1 MTNSKPHWNKRVKK
15 SSTVRLSGIL
25 ASLIPALLIQ
35 QDALAGPEED
45 RQAFV
50 AFFQARFPNIPLA
63 EFANGI
69 YAIDNDAREQWL
81 DIEDFPPYEFTID
94 AGEALWQETFAS
106 GRTYTDCFADPTEDI
121 RPRYP
126 QFDAAS
132 GEVLTLE
139 LAINNCRSTHD
150 QPAFANDSTEIT
162 AITAYLAFE
171 SRGKQLDIRVPAD
184 SPGALDAYETGKQA
198 RPVEF
203 FLLRLSRHLIWSI
216 CSGRPFEHRP
226 RSSHALSRLPFQ
238 SGWHGFSSSAI
249 FRLRTRRPGQ
259 TVRAAEHRIQKSG
272 VLSGLYEQRF
282 RSQRPGLAQVGLTPP
297 ATAASI
303 ATRQSSPL

>member
-25 ASLIPALLIQ
+25 ASVIPALLIQ
-35 QDALAGPEED
+35 QDALASPEED

-94 AGEALWQETFAS
+94 TGEALWQETFAN

-126 QFDAAS
+126 QFDADS
-132 GEVLTLE
+132 GEVVTLE
-139 LAINNCRSTHD
+139 IAINNCRSTQE
-150 QPAFANDSTEIT
+150 QPVYAYDRTEIT

-171 SRGKQLDIRVPAD
+171 SRGKQLDIRVPED
-184 SPGALDAYETGKQA
+184 NPGALDAYETGKQFYYTKRGQLNFSCSDCHGISSGQYIRA
-198 RPVEF
+198 D
-203 FLLRLSRHLIWSI
+203 RLSTGLGHPTHFPVYRSKVGGMVSLHQRFWG
-216 CSGRPFEHRP
+216 CVRDVRARPFELQSIEFRNLEYFLAYMSNGFEVNGP
-226 RSSHALSRLPFQ
+226 ASR
-238 SGWHGFSSSAI
+238 
-249 FRLRTRRPGQ
+249 
-259 TVRAAEHRIQKSG
+259 K
-272 VLSGLYEQRF
+272 
-282 RSQRPGLAQVGLTPP
+282 
-297 ATAASI
+297 
-303 ATRQSSPL
+303 